1 MKRHSRAAA
10 LAAVLT
16 ATVLVLPL
24 SACSTASDGTTG
36 SPESSEAASSP
47 TPTVPDGYTLT
58 DVPETGLS
66 IAIPS
71 SWETLTAE
79 NSSDDALVE
88 RIAQARGVDPET
100 LTMRLEDSQLISVD
114 TSDTTDYAE
123 NITAMQDTEEEL
135 DGLPSEEEFTE
146 EFLSDREIDS
156 GEYAKVTTGSGAD
169 AVRFVFTATGT
180 DGQKHHASLVLLE
193 TGEHTFFAVAVDAAS
208 TSRAQG
214 LADAVI
220 GSL

>member
-16 ATVLVLPL
+16 ALTLSM

-36 SPESSEAASSP
+36 SPESSETASSP
-47 TPTVPDGYTLT
+47 TPTVPAGYALT
-58 DVPETGLS
+58 EVPGTGLS

-71 SWETLTAE
+71 NWETLTRD
-79 NSSDDALVE
+79 NVSDDALVE
-88 RIAQARGVDPET
+88 RIAQARGMAPEA

-208 TSRAQG
+208 TSRAQE

>member
-16 ATVLVLPL
+16 ALTLSM

-47 TPTVPDGYTLT
+47 TPTVPDGYALT
-58 DVPETGLS
+58 EVPGTGLS

-88 RIAQARGVDPET
+88 RIAQARGMAPEA

-156 GEYAKVTTGSGAD
+156 GEYARVTTGSGAD
-169 AVRFVFTATGT
+169 AVRFVFTATGA

-208 TSRAQG
+208 TSRAQE

>member
-16 ATVLVLPL
+16 ALTLSM

-36 SPESSEAASSP
+36 SPESSEAAGSP
-47 TPTVPDGYTLT
+47 TPTAPDGYTLT
-58 DVPETGLS
+58 DVPKTGLS

-71 SWETLTAE
+71 SWETLTRD
-79 NSSDDALVE
+79 NVSDDALVE
-88 RIAQARGVDPET
+88 RIAQARGMAPEA

-146 EFLSDREIDS
+146 KFLSDREIDS
-156 GEYAKVTTGSGAD
+156 GEYARVTARSGAD
-169 AVRFVFTATGT
+169 AIRFVFTATGT

-208 TSRAQG
+208 TSRAQE